1 MQNSTTVPASPP
13 IIRSSKWGCWQ
24 LKGNAIGRYLI
35 PITDP
40 LATDE
45 LTKEHIDGFELSPD
59 FVPIDATT
67 WQRWVQLC
75 FHFCDKIATT
85 TEVSV
90 RLLRKD
96 DDPSKWRIV
105 VPPQSVGRATVTTS
119 NFADSLDIETGEP
132 IGQWPP
138 EGWTPMGSSHSH
150 NTMGAFFSATDDTYE
165 LGDPGLHLVV
175 GSIDLT
181 KRSYAIAASVVA
193 PRPGSTTPNNRFKI
207 DYGGLVDASPI
218 EEVTFHPDVLEIVKF
233 QPRPSTEHWVKPQPK
248 GLWNNANKQ
257 ASQNRNN
264 WKGQSGYDDADDT
277 NFDDY
282 YGYTNWINPALANA
296 STYQLFDVLSDRVK
310 DRVKSG
316 NLLALETMY
325 ENALEFI
332 STIATAVTDISGQS
346 LLDPIVDIAEATLD
360 QQQDLLDAIDE
371 ELIDLTNSVAESG
384 KPRLITPD
392 PSTTSDCFFED
403 DTVKATPLILPP
415 ASNDPDSNSPQ
426 PSTSVSAGSAAS
438 S

>member
-1 MQNSTTVPASPP
+1 MQDSATVPAPP
-13 IIRSSKWGCWQ
+13 PVIRSSKWGCWQ

-35 PITDP
+35 PVTDP

-75 FHFCDKIATT
+75 FHFCDKVATT
-85 TEVSV
+85 TEVSI

-150 NTMGAFFSATDDTYE
+150 NTMGAFFSGTDDTYE

-175 GSIDLT
+175 GSINLV
-181 KRSYAIAASVVA
+181 KRTYAIAASVVA
-193 PRPGSTTPNNRFKI
+193 PRPGSTTPNTRFKL
-207 DYGGLVDASPI
+207 DYSGLVDASPI
-218 EEVTFHPDVLEIVKF
+218 EEVTFHPNVLEIVKF
-233 QPRPSTEHWVKPQPK
+233 ETKPSTGHWVKPQQT
-248 GLWNNANKQ
+248 GQWSNANKQ
-257 ASQNRNN
+257 ASRNRNN
-264 WKGQSGYDDADDT
+264 WRGHAGYDDADDA

-282 YGYTNWINPALANA
+282 YGYTTWTNPALERA
-296 STYQLFDVLSDRVK
+296 STYQIFDVLNDRIK

-316 NLLALETMY
+316 NLLALEHLY
-325 ENALEFI
+325 ETTLELI
-332 STIATAVTDISGQS
+332 GTLASAITDMSGQS
-346 LLDPIVDIAEATLD
+346 PVDPVTDVAEVVFD
-360 QQQDLLDAIDE
+360 KQQDLMDAIDE

-384 KPRLITPD
+384 EPRLITPD
-392 PSTTSDCFFED
+392 PQTNSDLFFED
-403 DTVKATPLILPP
+403 DTVNAKSLILPP
-415 ASNDPDSNSPQ
+415 ASDDSNSNPPQ
-426 PSTSVSAGSAAS
+426 LGASVSAGGQTGS
-438 S
+438 